1 MPYYCCVPGC
11 KSDGSG
17 HTFPSDP
24 NLKRLWR
31 VAIRRVDEKTKGLW
45 EPGKHSKVCSEHFL
59 DSDYVQQTLLG
70 ERKRLKPN
78 AVPSVFLFSSRN
90 TASPSAK
97 ARSERQ
103 KRREDIVTP
112 SDVVPTPSVGDSVI
126 IESEPEIM
134 INTQHV
140 ENDQC
145 QSFSDMSVQ
154 CEIQGGRQ
162 GYSIENYRSCP
173 KMLKYYTGF
182 EDYDHFMLFFNI
194 LGPAAHD
201 LQFKSSVLS
210 PENQL
215 FLTLMKL
222 RRATENIELGH
233 LFHISETTVSTLL
246 NIWINFL
253 YFQLKEL
260 DIWPSRDIVDEH
272 MPENFSQFSNT
283 RVILDATEIPIHK
296 PRNVN
301 AQSATFSSYK
311 NKNTLK
317 TMVGCTPKGA
327 ISYIS
332 DAYGGSASDRQII
345 ERSRLLHDRSM
356 FDSGDSIM
364 ADRGIM
370 VQDLFASRD
379 VKVNTP
385 TMLKGKSQLDAED
398 VVRDRRIASKR
409 IHVERI

>member
-1 MPYYCCVPGC
+1 
-11 KSDGSG
+11 S
-17 HTFPSDP
+17 
-24 NLKRLWR
+24 
-31 VAIRRVDEKTKGLW
+31 
-45 EPGKHSKVCSEHFL
+45 
-59 DSDYVQQTLLG
+59 G

-78 AVPSVFLFSSRN
+78 AVPSVFPFSSSN
-90 TASPSAK
+90 TVSPSSK
-97 ARSERQ
+97 ARNERQ
-103 KRREDIVTP
+103 KRRE
-112 SDVVPTPSVGDSVI
+112 SDLVHVPIPSVGNSVVV
-126 IESEPEIM
+126 ESEVSELHIV
-134 INTQHV
+134 TATEHV
-140 ENDQC
+140 DQIK
-145 QSFSDMSVQ
+145 SFSDMSTQ
-154 CEIQGGRQ
+154 CEIQESSQ
-162 GYSIENYRSCP
+162 GYSIENFRSSP
-173 KMLKYYTGF
+173 KILKYYTGF
-182 EDYDHFMLFFNI
+182 DDYDHFKLFFNI
-194 LGPAAHD
+194 LGPAAYD
-201 LQFKSSVLS
+201 LQFRCSVLS

-246 NIWINFL
+246 NVWINFL

-260 DIWPSRDIVDEH
+260 DIWPSRDVVDEH
-272 MPENFSQFSNT
+272 MPDNFSQFSKT

-327 ISYIS
+327 VSYIS

-345 ERSRLLHDRSM
+345 ERSRLVQDRSM
-356 FDSGDSIM
+356 FTSGDSIM

-370 VQDLFASRD
+370 VQDLFASKD
-379 VKVNTP
+379 VQVNTP
-385 TMLKGKSQLDAED
+385 TMLKGKSQLEAED

-409 IHVERI
+409 IHIERVIGLAKNI